1 MALKEFRPLTPT
13 QRFKSLPAFDE
24 ITKWRPEKSLLQPNK
39 KSGGRNN
46 RGRLTSRHIGG
57 GHKHKYRKVDFKRRK
72 YGVAAEVMG
81 IEYDP
86 NRSARIAL
94 IKYSDGELSY
104 ILAPS
109 GLKVGATVNAG
120 NDAAPDLGNSL
131 PLRAIPL
138 GTSVHNIELAPGRG
152 GKVARSAGQQATLTA
167 LEAEYAL
174 VKMPSGEIRR
184 IHENCFA
191 TIGQVGNVDHMNV
204 SSGKAGRTRWR
215 GRRPHVR
222 GMVMNPIDHPMGG
235 GQGKSKG
242 GGGRHHPVSPWGQL
256 AKGFKTRAK
265 HKPSDRFIMQDRR
278 KKKFLVMA
286 RSLKKGP
293 FVPGHLLEK
302 IDKMNASGVKKP
314 VKTWARRSMVTPDFV
329 GHTFMVHNGKTFVSV
344 FVTENM
350 VGHKLGEFSP
360 TRIFKKH
367 GSHTAKVTK

>member
-13 QRFKSLPAFDE
+13 QRFKSLPAFEE
-24 ITKWRPEKSLLQPNK
+24 ITKGRPERRLLEPKNK
-39 KSGGRNN
+39 TGGRNN
-46 RGRLTSRHIGG
+46 YGRLTSRHIGG
-57 GHKHKYRKVDFKRRK
+57 GHKHKYRKVDFKRHK
-72 YGVAAEVMG
+72 HGVAAEVIG

-94 IKYSDGELSY
+94 IKYSDGELNY
-104 ILAPS
+104 ILAPN
-109 GLKVGATVNAG
+109 GLQVGATITAG
-120 NDAAPDLGNSL
+120 NDAAPELGNAL

-138 GTSVHNIELAPGRG
+138 GTNVHNIELIPGRG
-152 GKVARSAGQQATLTA
+152 GQVARSAGQQAIVTA
-167 LEAEYAL
+167 LEAGYAL

-256 AKGFKTRAK
+256 AKGFKTR
-265 HKPSDRFIMQDRR
+265 D
-278 KKKFLVMA
+278 
-286 RSLKKGP
+286 
-293 FVPGHLLEK
+293 
-302 IDKMNASGVKKP
+302 
-314 VKTWARRSMVTPDFV
+314 T
-329 GHTFMVHNGKTFVSV
+329 
-344 FVTENM
+344 
-350 VGHKLGEFSP
+350 
-360 TRIFKKH
+360 
-367 GSHTAKVTK
+367 

>member
-1 MALKEFRPLTPT
+1 MALKSYRPFTPV
-13 QRFKSLPAFDE
+13 QRFKQTPAFDE
-24 ITKWRPEKSLLQPNK
+24 ITKWSPAKNLLEPKK

-46 RGRLTSRHIGG
+46 YGRLTSRHIGG
-57 GHKHKYRKVDFKRRK
+57 GHKQHYRKVDFKRRK
-72 YGVAAEVMG
+72 HGVAAEVVG

-104 ILAPS
+104 IL
-109 GLKVGATVNAG
+109 
-120 NDAAPDLGNSL
+120 GNSL

-138 GTSVHNIELAPGRG
+138 GTNIHNIELSPGRG
-152 GKVARSAGQQATLTA
+152 GQVARSAGQQAILNN
-167 LEAEYAL
+167 LEGGYAL
-174 VKMPSGEIRR
+174 VKMPSGEVRR

-204 SSGKAGRTRWR
+204 ASGKAGRTRWQ

-265 HKPSDRFIMQDRR
+265 RKPSDRFILERR
-278 KKKFLVMA
+278 RSAKKK
-286 RSLKKGP
+286 
-293 FVPGHLLEK
+293 
-302 IDKMNASGVKKP
+302 I
-314 VKTWARRSMVTPDFV
+314 
-329 GHTFMVHNGKTFVSV
+329 
-344 FVTENM
+344 
-350 VGHKLGEFSP
+350 
-360 TRIFKKH
+360 
-367 GSHTAKVTK
+367 